1 MIKQTQAIHRQQMMD
16 CLSVVDYFVTL
27 VLKELREVV
36 MLTLF
41 ENLMQKFE

>member
-1 MIKQTQAIHRQQMMD
+1 MIKHTQAIHRQQMMD

-27 VLKELREVV
+27 VFEELREVV

-41 ENLMQKFE
+41 ENLMRKFE